1 MRKMSRNPSAKSLL
15 QNKISNSKGSF
26 NPHTGKLA
34 EEERGYDPKEQ
45 QKKAAREAKA
55 AKAARQAEKSASFS
69 ALRSGGQPVEVV
81 QDTGLVSSIRDYRK
95 QRAKKVKTPVKGT
108 IGRKYDP
115 EKGFTVQGLTVRP
128 ERSNAKDEKT
138 RLYRTHD
145 NLLSAEEIRKKYS
158 YVAQDKELDYRTMRR
173 AVNNG
178 MRAVGKTLDTAKGDY
193 AELQRVGKLQAQL
206 QGRLR
211 SAGFTAGFFNS
222 TGGNVA
228 RIAAKGIKNE
238 QARKNWMDTL
248 NQLKET
254 QEAHPT
260 AGTLGAA
267 AGEIAKYES
276 LGKVA
281 EGLFLKGASALGGR
295 MAASTAPDIAQKAA
309 AKILLNPKNAKAA
322 RVAAGLLGQQAA
334 DTVVNTPMTI
344 AAGMADGK
352 SRKEIAKDVGKQEA
366 MDAAFNM
373 GLAALGAGAKK
384 AGQVFE
390 QAKAQRAQKA
400 QNRFANTVLENYG
413 ITDIYS
419 SSNVVNGIVGKIKDT
434 FLSTADNVRPI
445 LNEETGLNIEVWKR
459 GIDETF
465 RKGRYYPALSDEMK
479 IAKIASVEHL
489 PELIRTGTVRA
500 AEKENFKNAASKT
513 SFVYLKNEI
522 EIDGKEYLVTMDIKK
537 LSDNSNR
544 FYIHDI
550 KIKEATSAQRD
561 SIRTGSPP
569 SSGNQLVAP
578 MDSIPKAAE
587 GVKGTDAAG
596 EGIKKENV
604 LPGDVTS
611 PSVTPENATAQFS
624 ANTVPKAAEDV
635 KGTDAAGATANT
647 AREETIQAA
656 AQSMAENRNVL
667 AEKMT
672 PEEVKQLE
680 ERYFQLQNK
689 DWRKKE
695 LQRIANEAN
704 YELKDVTKANADF
717 DREMNEIGKIM
728 AQQEAMQTK
737 ADLIAK
743 ARADIRDSFG
753 ITDEEGEKQ
762 IGEILQK
769 AAQEGNLSK
778 KERRHL
784 LALVEEKSRKNTAD
798 EVSAIFQ
805 RLRQTEL
812 LIDTDTA
819 ADIAEIH
826 KQRGQLKGKL
836 AKASIKRDGNISE
849 VYAGLS
855 REFPFYFPR
864 SIESTTG
871 QFKQIYKIATASE
884 LLQKGEKQQTRE
896 TLQRILQNLT
906 DGMDVHEAYKEITLA
921 DMDDFISN
929 LAGQVDYARASAEQ
943 VQGWHKERYRLQKEL
958 EKENLEWKALNAEL
972 TQDEE
977 TLLQNAIDGKISAEG
992 LKRLTGDR
1000 YGMLEQRYES
1010 GKALADMDKKIGEYK
1025 QFLSERR
1032 QRKAADAVGEITL
1045 ATDGKKGWK
1054 DKALGLQYATETQ
1067 ERNLYD
1073 IAPDRE
1079 TADRVIDTIFAPI
1092 HENERK
1098 RVLMVNDYAKKLNAL
1113 GIDTRKN
1120 ISIQLPDVAES
1131 KISESTLIHWLGE
1144 KRYDLQE
1151 MKAEFGKS
1159 KAYRE
1164 LAEQIRRV
1172 ENSLSEEQLG
1182 RINKGIAE
1190 LQQILKEMWPML
1202 NEARIQE
1209 GYDPIGWI
1217 PNYFPHA
1224 KLNDPK
1230 DPLQK
1235 TASLF
1240 GIDLTDMELPMD
1252 IAGRTEDFK
1261 PRTQWSGNVLQRKGK
1276 ATDYDAFRIFDQYI
1290 EGASNIIYHTEDIG
1304 NVRALSDHM
1313 RYSFSEES
1321 VRKQIDEIYKNKS
1334 LSIEDRNK
1342 KIAEIYKQNA
1352 KNHKLQNYVQNLDEY
1367 ANQLAGKKSK
1377 LDRAAEA
1384 LLGRKFYKAV
1394 TGISNR
1400 VSGNMVAGNIGSA
1413 LTNIIP
1419 ITQGLGRTRTTSQ
1432 LKGLGEALLY
1442 MKNGEMDD
1450 LTRMST
1456 FLATRGGTERTYKNW
1471 LQRLETKGGKAN
1483 PLQWMEAADTFATQA
1498 VWRARY
1504 HNNLKDGMGELAA
1517 IKEADTFARNLFG
1530 GRSKGSMPT
1539 IFNSKVLKPLT
1550 MFQLEVNNQYR
1561 NLIKDIPHEEKTI
1574 YRKMRSYMGI
1584 VIGAYM
1590 FNDAYEKITG
1600 RRSAFD
1606 PFGMANEAYGDATGE
1621 GMRNTWDILGDA
1633 IKGDGVQLTEKREK
1647 KIPSAVIQGVTDE
1660 LADNTPFVGGL
1671 FFDGGRIP
1679 LKSAVPHPVKGAMHF
1694 ADAMRGEERWGKAL
1708 QEANK
1713 EAISPLATYMMLP
1726 IAGGQVRKTVKGLDL
1741 MREGGSY
1748 TQTNKGEKLQFA
1760 VDQDKK
1766 TNWLQAALFG
1776 KWAVPEAQ
1784 AHMEK
1789 NRTLSEKS
1797 TETYEK
1803 LRQAGAKNTTAFESI
1818 NKMNRED
1825 KGRDKRRAIRSAPLS
1840 AEQKAILYRSILSD
1854 KQKDKEILDYFSW
1867 TNSMG
1872 EVADYLMRA
1881 ADYKDNAAKKAALQD
1896 AKISD
1901 DEKEYIYMEKF
1912 VQKDS
1917 KEKERSKIRT
1927 LREAGIGM
1935 NDYLRIRMEYGQLY
1949 NEKGMKGKEK
1959 QYALVDLMNEL
1970 GLTAA
1975 QQAKVKE
1982 LFLFGGGY
1990 TTKWKI

>member
-1 MRKMSRNPSAKSLL
+1 MTESERLRKEM
-15 QNKISNSKGSF
+15 
-26 NPHTGKLA
+26 
-34 EEERGYDPKEQ
+34 EERGLLGTTGKKVIVSAAQKEINE
-45 QKKAAREAKA
+45 KKGGTAKS
-55 AKAARQAEKSASFS
+55 RSGSASTGT
-69 ALRSGGQPVEVV
+69 ARSRRDEIVR
-81 QDTGLVSSIRDYRK
+81 DTGLVSSIRDYRK
-95 QRAKKVKTPVKGT
+95 QQAKKVKTPVKGT

-128 ERSNAKDEKT
+128 ERSNAKNEKT
-138 RLYRTHD
+138 RLYQTYD
-145 NLLSAEEIRKKYS
+145 NLLDEKEIRKKYS

-193 AELQRVGKLQAQL
+193 AELQKVAKLQAQL

-211 SAGFTAGFFNS
+211 SASFVSGLFEGMAKDS
-222 TGGNVA
+222 TDAAVKLIGNDA
-228 RIAAKGIKNE
+228 LTKQNEAMQELFKQTQSNHKG
-238 QARKNWMDTL
+238 M
-248 NQLKET
+248 
-254 QEAHPT
+254 
-260 AGTLGAA
+260 AA
-267 AGEIAKYES
+267 AGRLTGEFAKAGAGYMTI
-276 LGKVA
+276 GKAA
-281 EGLFLKGASALGGR
+281 EEATLKGMGALGGR
-295 MAASTAPDIAQKAA
+295 MLASTAPDIAQQAA

-334 DTVVNTPMTI
+334 DTMVNTPMTI
-344 AAGMADGK
+344 AAGVADGK
-352 SRKEIAKDVGKQEA
+352 SRREIAKDIGKQEA
-366 MDAAFNM
+366 TDAAFNV

-384 AGQVFE
+384 VGDALEPRLAAKRISKQIEKSMTGQLPSSDYIKLGKTPEILKKYGMIEGEMLMPQGVVPKVAYPAEYRQALAKGTGMSENQIKKIQGHDLGFE
-390 QAKAQRAQKA
+390 VIRQIPEKMRNPIAILKSDTQEGSIVVLTDMVDKYNQPIIVPIKVDQKGYSEFASVIPSMYGRKGFTEFMEKQGKKGNILYWNKKKNLQHFPGNGVQFPEPYSDADPMLRIAQRK
-400 QNRFANTVLENYG
+400 
-413 ITDIYS
+413 
-419 SSNVVNGIVGKIKDT
+419 GIVN
-434 FLSTADNVRPI
+434 A
-445 LNEETGLNIEVWKR
+445 EELKNIQ
-459 GIDETF
+459 
-465 RKGRYYPALSDEMK
+465 KGHKLQ
-479 IAKIASVEHL
+479 
-489 PELIRTGTVRA
+489 A
-500 AEKENFKNAASKT
+500 AE
-513 SFVYLKNEI
+513 
-522 EIDGKEYLVTMDIKK
+522 DIKK
-537 LSDNSNR
+537 
-544 FYIHDI
+544 
-550 KIKEATSAQRD
+550 A
-561 SIRTGSPP
+561 
-569 SSGNQLVAP
+569 
-578 MDSIPKAAE
+578 
-587 GVKGTDAAG
+587 DAAG
-596 EGIKKENV
+596 
-604 LPGDVTS
+604 
-611 PSVTPENATAQFS
+611 
-624 ANTVPKAAEDV
+624 KAV
-635 KGTDAAGATANT
+635 NT

-667 AEKMT
+667 AERMT

-695 LQRIANEAN
+695 LQRIADEAN

-717 DREMNEIGKIM
+717 DREMNEIGRTL

-753 ITDEEGEKQ
+753 IADEEGEKQ

-819 ADIAEIH
+819 ADIAQIH

-855 REFPFYFPR
+855 KEFPFYFPR

-906 DGMDVHEAYKEITLA
+906 DGMDVHKAYKEITLA

-929 LAGQVDYARASAEQ
+929 LAKQTDYARATPEQ

-958 EKENLEWKALNAEL
+958 EREGLEWEALSAEL

-1010 GKALADMDKKIGEYK
+1010 GKALADMDKKIGGYK

-1079 TADRVIDTIFAPI
+1079 TANRVIDTIFAPI

-1120 ISIQLPDVAES
+1120 IPIQLPDVAES

-1144 KRYDLQE
+1144 KRYDLQNVKGE
-1151 MKAEFGKS
+1151 
-1159 KAYRE
+1159 AYRE

-1172 ENSLSEEQLG
+1172 ENSLRPEQME

-1190 LQQILKEMWPML
+1190 LQQIFKEAHPLL
-1202 NEARIQE
+1202 NEARIKE
-1209 GYDPIGWI
+1209 GYDPIGYI
-1217 PNYFPHA
+1217 PHYFPHA
-1224 KLNDPK
+1224 RFNDPK

-1240 GIDLTDMELPMD
+1240 GIDLTDSELPMD

-1261 PRTQWSGNVLQRKGK
+1261 PRTPWSGNVLQRKGK
-1276 ATDYDAFRIFDQYI
+1276 ATDYDALRIFDQYI
-1290 EGASNIIYHTEDIG
+1290 EGVSNIVHHTEDIG
-1304 NVRALSDHM
+1304 NVRALSDYM

-1321 VRKQIDEIYKNKS
+1321 VKKQIDEIYKNKS

-1352 KNHKLQNYVQNLDEY
+1352 ENHKLQNYVQNLDEY
-1367 ANQLAGKKSK
+1367 ANQLAGKKSSI
-1377 LDRAAEA
+1377 DRSVEKT
-1384 LLGRKFYKAV
+1384 LLGRKYYKAV

-1400 VSGNMVAGNIGSA
+1400 VAGNMVAGNIGSA

-1442 MKNGEMDD
+1442 MKNGEMDE
-1450 LTRMST
+1450 LTKRSS

-1471 LQRLETKGGKAN
+1471 LQRLETAGGKVN
-1483 PLQWMEAADTFATQA
+1483 PLQWMEAADTFSTQA

-1504 HNNLKDGMGELAA
+1504 YDNLKDGMGQAAA
-1517 IKEADTFARNLFG
+1517 IKEADTFARNLFA

-1539 IFNSKVLKPLT
+1539 IFSSKALKPLT
-1550 MFQLEVNNQYR
+1550 MFQLEVNNSYR

-1590 FNDAYEKITG
+1590 FNDLYEKITG

-1606 PFGMANEAYGDATGE
+1606 PLGMANEAYGDATGE
-1621 GMRNTWDILGDA
+1621 SMRNTWDILGDA
-1633 IKGDGVQLTEKREK
+1633 ISGNGLELTEKREK
-1647 KIPSAVIQGVTDE
+1647 KAPSAVIQGVADE

-1671 FFDGGRIP
+1671 FFGGRRIP
-1679 LKSAVPHPVKGAMHF
+1679 LKSAAPHPIKAGKHF

-1708 QEANK
+1708 QEINK

-1726 IAGGQVRKTVKGLDL
+1726 IAGGQVNKTIKGLNM
-1741 MREGGSY
+1741 MRKGGSY
-1748 TQTNKGEKLQFA
+1748 TQTNKGEQLQFA
-1760 VDQDKK
+1760 VDKDKK
-1766 TNWLQAALFG
+1766 ANWAQALLFG
-1776 KWAVPEAQ
+1776 KWATDGGKAY
-1784 AHMEK
+1784 MKDKSMKLGEK
-1789 NRTLSEKS
+1789 Q
-1797 TETYEK
+1797 TETYKK
-1803 LRQAGAKNTTAFESI
+1803 LVAAGAKNTLAFDEVNHVRSGEKKSS
-1818 NKMNRED
+1818 KMTVL
-1825 KGRDKRRAIRSAPLS
+1825 RASLLNE
-1840 AEQKAILYRSILSD
+1840 EQKGILYYDMVAGDKEREVLDHFKDSGNRWRLADCMSRMGEFEQIAPKRETLKNAALSD
-1854 KQKDKEILDYFSW
+1854 E
-1867 TNSMG
+1867 
-1872 EVADYLMRA
+1872 
-1881 ADYKDNAAKKAALQD
+1881 
-1896 AKISD
+1896 
-1901 DEKEYIYMEKF
+1901 EKEYLYLYKTVNKDSIEKERNRIRAF
-1912 VQKDS
+1912 SAAGLGMDAYLSVKNKLQELNDSDMKS
-1917 KEKERSKIRT
+1917 KEK
-1927 LREAGIGM
+1927 
-1935 NDYLRIRMEYGQLY
+1935 
-1949 NEKGMKGKEK
+1949 K
-1959 QYALVDLMNEL
+1959 QAFVHWMYESGYSN
-1970 GLTAA
+1970 A
-1975 QQAKVKE
+1975 QVQTVKDN
-1982 LFLFGGGY
+1982 FAFSGGY
-1990 TTKWKI
+1990 TVKW

>member
-1 MRKMSRNPSAKSLL
+1 MTESERLRKEM
-15 QNKISNSKGSF
+15 
-26 NPHTGKLA
+26 
-34 EEERGYDPKEQ
+34 EERGLLGTTGKKVIVSAAQKEINE
-45 QKKAAREAKA
+45 KKGGTAKS
-55 AKAARQAEKSASFS
+55 RSGSASTGT
-69 ALRSGGQPVEVV
+69 ARSRRDEIVR
-81 QDTGLVSSIRDYRK
+81 DTGLVSSIRDYRK
-95 QRAKKVKTPVKGT
+95 QQAKKVKTPVKGT

-128 ERSNAKDEKT
+128 ERSNAKNEKT
-138 RLYRTHD
+138 RLYQTYD
-145 NLLSAEEIRKKYS
+145 NLLDEKEIRKKYS

-193 AELQRVGKLQAQL
+193 AELQKVAKLQAQL

-211 SAGFTAGFFNS
+211 SASFVSGLFEGMAKDS
-222 TGGNVA
+222 TDAAVKLIGNDA
-228 RIAAKGIKNE
+228 LTKQNEAMQELFKQTQSNHKG
-238 QARKNWMDTL
+238 M
-248 NQLKET
+248 
-254 QEAHPT
+254 
-260 AGTLGAA
+260 AA
-267 AGEIAKYES
+267 AGRLTGEFAKAGAGYMTI
-276 LGKVA
+276 GKAA
-281 EGLFLKGASALGGR
+281 EEATLKGMGALGRR
-295 MAASTAPDIAQKAA
+295 MTASTAPDIAQQAA

-344 AAGMADGK
+344 AAGVADGK
-352 SRKEIAKDVGKQEA
+352 SRKEIAKDIGKQEA
-366 MDAAFNM
+366 TDAAFNV

-384 AGQVFE
+384 VGQVLE

-434 FLSTADNVRPI
+434 FLSTTDNVRPI

-465 RKGRYYPALSDEMK
+465 RKGKYYPALSDEMK

-578 MDSIPKAAE
+578 TDSIPKTAE
-587 GVKGTDAAG
+587 G
-596 EGIKKENV
+596 
-604 LPGDVTS
+604 
-611 PSVTPENATAQFS
+611 
-624 ANTVPKAAEDV
+624 V

-667 AEKMT
+667 AKKMT

-689 DWRKKE
+689 DWRTKE
-695 LQRIANEAN
+695 LQRIADEAN

-717 DREMNEIGKIM
+717 DREMNEIGRTL

-819 ADIAEIH
+819 ADIAQIH

-855 REFPFYFPR
+855 KEFPFYFPR

-977 TLLQNAIDGKISAEG
+977 TLLQNAIDGKLSAEG

-1010 GKALADMDKKIGEYK
+1010 GKALADMEKKIGGYK

-1079 TADRVIDTIFAPI
+1079 TADRVIDAFFAPI

-1098 RVLMVNDYAKKLNAL
+1098 RVLMVNEYAKKLNAL

-1120 ISIQLPDVAES
+1120 IHIQLPDVAES

-1144 KRYDLQE
+1144 KEFDLQE

-1159 KAYRE
+1159 KAYQE
-1164 LAEQIRRV
+1164 LAEQIGRV
-1172 ENSLSEEQLG
+1172 KESLRPEQME

-1190 LQQILKEMWPML
+1190 LRQLYKELWPML
-1202 NEARIQE
+1202 NEARIKE
-1209 GYDPIGWI
+1209 GYDPIGYI
-1217 PNYFPHA
+1217 QNYFPHA
-1224 KLNDPK
+1224 KFNDPK

-1240 GIDLTDMELPMD
+1240 GIDLTDSELPMD

-1276 ATDYDAFRIFDQYI
+1276 ATDYDALRIFDQYI
-1290 EGASNIIYHTEDIG
+1290 EGVSNIVHHTEDIG
-1304 NVRALSDHM
+1304 NIRALSDHM
-1313 RYSFSEES
+1313 RYSFSEENIK
-1321 VRKQIDEIYKNKS
+1321 KQIDEIYKNKS
-1334 LSIEDRNK
+1334 LSIEKRNEEIA
-1342 KIAEIYKQNA
+1342 KIYAQNA
-1352 KNHKLQNYVQNLDEY
+1352 ENHKLQNYVQNLDEY
-1367 ANQLAGKKSK
+1367 ANLLAGKKSSI
-1377 LDRAAEA
+1377 DRSVEKT
-1384 LLGRKFYKAV
+1384 LLGRKYYKAV

-1400 VSGNMVAGNIGSA
+1400 VAGNMVAGNIGSA

-1442 MKNGEMDD
+1442 MKNGEMDE
-1450 LTRMST
+1450 LTKRSA

-1471 LQRLETKGGKAN
+1471 LQKLQETGGNLN

-1504 HNNLKDGMGELAA
+1504 YDNLKDGMGQAAA
-1517 IKEADTFARNLFG
+1517 IKEADTFARNLFA
-1530 GRSKGSMPT
+1530 GRSKGAMPT
-1539 IFNSKVLKPLT
+1539 IFSSKALKPLT
-1550 MFQLEVNNQYR
+1550 MFQLEVNNGYR

-1590 FNDAYEKITG
+1590 FNDLYEKLTG

-1621 GMRNTWDILGDA
+1621 SMRNTWDILGDA
-1633 IKGDGVQLTEKREK
+1633 ISGNGLELTEKREK
-1647 KIPSAVIQGVTDE
+1647 KAPSAVIQGVTDE

-1671 FFDGGRIP
+1671 FFGGGRIP
-1679 LKSAVPHPVKGAMHF
+1679 LKSAVPHPIKAGKHI

-1713 EAISPLATYMMLP
+1713 EAVSPIATYTMLP
-1726 IAGGQVRKTVKGLDL
+1726 VAGGQMNKTIKGLNM
-1741 MREGGSY
+1741 MRKGGSY
-1748 TQTNKGEKLQFA
+1748 TQTNKGEQLQFA
-1760 VDQDKK
+1760 VDKDKK
-1766 TNWLQAALFG
+1766 ANWAQALLFG
-1776 KWAVPEAQ
+1776 KWATDGGKAY
-1784 AHMEK
+1784 MKDKSMKLGEK
-1789 NRTLSEKS
+1789 Q
-1797 TETYEK
+1797 TETYKK
-1803 LRQAGAKNTTAFESI
+1803 LVAAGAKNTLAFDEVNHVRSGEKKSS
-1818 NKMNRED
+1818 KMTVL
-1825 KGRDKRRAIRSAPLS
+1825 RASLLNE
-1840 AEQKAILYRSILSD
+1840 EQKGILYYDMVAGDKEREVLDHFKDSGNRWRLADCMSRMGEFEQIAPKRETLKNAALSD
-1854 KQKDKEILDYFSW
+1854 E
-1867 TNSMG
+1867 
-1872 EVADYLMRA
+1872 
-1881 ADYKDNAAKKAALQD
+1881 
-1896 AKISD
+1896 
-1901 DEKEYIYMEKF
+1901 EKEYLYLYKTVNKDSIEKERNRIRAF
-1912 VQKDS
+1912 SAAGLGMDAYLSVKNKLQELNDSDMKS
-1917 KEKERSKIRT
+1917 KEK
-1927 LREAGIGM
+1927 
-1935 NDYLRIRMEYGQLY
+1935 
-1949 NEKGMKGKEK
+1949 K
-1959 QYALVDLMNEL
+1959 QAFVHWMYESGYSN
-1970 GLTAA
+1970 A
-1975 QQAKVKE
+1975 QVQTVKDN
-1982 LFLFGGGY
+1982 FAFSGGY
-1990 TTKWKI
+1990 TVKW

>member
-1 MRKMSRNPSAKSLL
+1 MTESERLRKEM
-15 QNKISNSKGSF
+15 
-26 NPHTGKLA
+26 
-34 EEERGYDPKEQ
+34 EERGLLGTTGKKVIVSAAQKEINERKGGTAKSRSAGSASASRTTSKTTNSAKRVPDTNLFRGMQLTRPTARKTIAPAMGGKDSAVLQRAKALSANKGLSGKEREKQIGQAQKELGRIRDKNLLASFLGNKEAKARISQITKLQGELSKQQKRTAFGAGFGQAVGLDIYDTAV
-45 QKKAAREAKA
+45 KKAAK
-55 AKAARQAEKSASFS
+55 KTGNT
-69 ALRSGGQPVEVV
+69 ALS
-81 QDTGLVSSIRDYRK
+81 K
-95 QRAKKVKTPVKGT
+95 QMA
-108 IGRKYDP
+108 
-115 EKGFTVQGLTVRP
+115 
-128 ERSNAKDEKT
+128 
-138 RLYRTHD
+138 
-145 NLLSAEEIRKKYS
+145 
-158 YVAQDKELDYRTMRR
+158 AQDKVRQEVKTANKKSYGRGELAGELTQAGILYGT
-173 AVNNG
+173 AGAAAEKAALKGVG
-178 MRAVGKTLDTAKGDY
+178 KLTGGKTL
-193 AELQRVGKLQAQL
+193 GK
-206 QGRLR
+206 
-211 SAGFTAGFFNS
+211 
-222 TGGNVA
+222 
-228 RIAAKGIKNE
+228 
-238 QARKNWMDTL
+238 
-248 NQLKET
+248 
-254 QEAHPT
+254 
-260 AGTLGAA
+260 AGTFAT
-267 AGEIAKYES
+267 
-276 LGKVA
+276 
-281 EGLFLKGASALGGR
+281 R
-295 MAASTAPDIAQKAA
+295 M
-309 AKILLNPKNAKAA
+309 
-322 RVAAGLLGQQAA
+322 LGQQAA
-334 DTVVNTPMTI
+334 DTAVNTPMTI

-384 AGQVFE
+384 AGQVLE
-390 QAKAQRAQKA
+390 PRLAMRREKALQKK
-400 QNRFANTVLENYG
+400 G
-413 ITDIYS
+413 I
-419 SSNVVNGIVGKIKDT
+419 GK
-434 FLSTADNVRPI
+434 
-445 LNEETGLNIEVWKR
+445 
-459 GIDETF
+459 
-465 RKGRYYPALSDEMK
+465 
-479 IAKIASVEHL
+479 
-489 PELIRTGTVRA
+489 
-500 AEKENFKNAASKT
+500 
-513 SFVYLKNEI
+513 
-522 EIDGKEYLVTMDIKK
+522 
-537 LSDNSNR
+537 
-544 FYIHDI
+544 
-550 KIKEATSAQRD
+550 
-561 SIRTGSPP
+561 
-569 SSGNQLVAP
+569 
-578 MDSIPKAAE
+578 
-587 GVKGTDAAG
+587 AG
-596 EGIKKENV
+596 EKIKKENV

-624 ANTVPKAAEDV
+624 ANTVPKTAEGV
-635 KGTDAAGATANT
+635 KRADAAGATANT

-667 AEKMT
+667 AERMT

-689 DWRKKE
+689 DWRTKE
-695 LQRIANEAN
+695 LQRIADEAN
-704 YELKDVTKANADF
+704 YETKAIREANAGF
-717 DREMNEIGKIM
+717 DREMNEIGKTM

-819 ADIAEIH
+819 ADIAQIH

-855 REFPFYFPR
+855 KEFPFYFPR

-943 VQGWHKERYRLQKEL
+943 VQGWHNERYRLQKEL
-958 EKENLEWKALNAEL
+958 ERENLEWKALNAEL

-992 LKRLTGDR
+992 LKRLAGDR

-1010 GKALADMDKKIGEYK
+1010 GKALADMDKKIGGYK

-1120 ISIQLPDVAES
+1120 IDIQLPDVAES

-1159 KAYRE
+1159 KAYQE

-1190 LQQILKEMWPML
+1190 LQQLYKEIWPML
-1202 NEARIQE
+1202 NEARIKE
-1209 GYDPIGWI
+1209 GYDPIGYI

-1290 EGASNIIYHTEDIG
+1290 EGASNIIYHTDDIS
-1304 NVRALSDHM
+1304 NVRALSDYM

-1321 VRKQIDEIYKNKS
+1321 VKKQVDEIYKNKS

-1367 ANQLAGKKSK
+1367 ANLLAGKKSK

-1471 LQRLETKGGKAN
+1471 LQRLETKGGNLN

-1504 HNNLKDGMGELAA
+1504 YDNLKDGMGELAA
-1517 IKEADTFARNLFG
+1517 IKEADIFARNLFA
-1530 GRSKGSMPT
+1530 GRSKGAMPT
-1539 IFNSKVLKPLT
+1539 IFHSQSIFIKPLT
-1550 MFQLEVNNQYR
+1550 MFQLEVNNSYR
-1561 NLIKDIPHEEKTI
+1561 NMIKDIPHEEKTI

-1590 FNDAYEKITG
+1590 FNDLYEKLTG

-1606 PFGMANEAYGDATGE
+1606 PLGMANEAFGDATGE

-1633 IKGDGVQLTEKREK
+1633 ISGNGVQLTEQREK
-1647 KIPSAVIQGVTDE
+1647 KAPSAVIQGVTDE

-1679 LKSAVPHPVKGAMHF
+1679 LKSAVPHLIKGAMHF
-1694 ADAMRGEERWGKAL
+1694 ADAMRGEERWGKAG
-1708 QEANK
+1708 QEINK
-1713 EAISPLATYMMLP
+1713 ELISPLATYMMMP
-1726 IAGGQVRKTVKGLDL
+1726 IAGGQVNKTIKGLNM
-1741 MREGGSY
+1741 MRKGGSY
-1748 TQTNKGEKLQFA
+1748 TQTNKGEQLQFA
-1760 VDQDKK
+1760 VDKDKK
-1766 TNWLQAALFG
+1766 ANWAQALLFG
-1776 KWAVPEAQ
+1776 KWATDGGKAYMKDKGMMLGAKQ
-1784 AHMEK
+1784 
-1789 NRTLSEKS
+1789 
-1797 TETYEK
+1797 TETYKK
-1803 LRQAGAKNTTAFESI
+1803 LVAAGAKNTLAFDEV
-1818 NKMNRED
+1818 NHV
-1825 KGRDKRRAIRSAPLS
+1825 RSAEKTSSKMTVLRAS
-1840 AEQKAILYRSILSD
+1840 LLNEEQKGILYYDMVAGDKEREVLDHFKDSGNRWRLAECMSRMSEFEQTAPKRETLKNAALSD
-1854 KQKDKEILDYFSW
+1854 E
-1867 TNSMG
+1867 
-1872 EVADYLMRA
+1872 
-1881 ADYKDNAAKKAALQD
+1881 
-1896 AKISD
+1896 
-1901 DEKEYIYMEKF
+1901 EKEYLYLYKIVYKDSREKEQGRIRALSAAGLGMDAYLS
-1912 VQKDS
+1912 VKNKLQELNDSDMKS
-1917 KEKERSKIRT
+1917 KEKKWAFVNWMYECGYS
-1927 LREAGIGM
+1927 
-1935 NDYLRIRMEYGQLY
+1935 N
-1949 NEKGMKGKEK
+1949 
-1959 QYALVDLMNEL
+1959 
-1970 GLTAA
+1970 A
-1975 QQAKVKE
+1975 QVQAVKDN
-1982 LFLFGGGY
+1982 FAFSGGY
-1990 TTKWKI
+1990 TVKW

>member
-1 MRKMSRNPSAKSLL
+1 MTESERLRKEM
-15 QNKISNSKGSF
+15 
-26 NPHTGKLA
+26 
-34 EEERGYDPKEQ
+34 EERGLLGTTGKKVIVSAA
-45 QKKAAREAKA
+45 QKKINERKGGTAKSRSA
-55 AKAARQAEKSASFS
+55 GSASASRATSKTTNS
-69 ALRSGGQPVEVV
+69 AKRVP
-81 QDTGLVSSIRDYRK
+81 DTNLFRGMQLTRPTARK
-95 QRAKKVKTPVKGT
+95 TIAPAMGKDSAVLQRAKALSANKGLSGKEREKQIGQAQKVKTPVKGK

-128 ERSNAKDEKT
+128 ERSNAKNEKT
-138 RLYRTHD
+138 RLYQTYD
-145 NLLSAEEIRKKYS
+145 NLLDEKEIRKKYN
-158 YVAQDKELDYRTMRR
+158 YVLKDKSTDEKTKDYAAR
-173 AVNNG
+173 ALLSLPG
-178 MRAVGKTLDTAKGDY
+178 ADY
-193 AELQRVGKLQAQL
+193 AEVQRLSKLKMQREAK
-206 QGRLR
+206 RS
-211 SAGFTAGFFNS
+211 SAGFAAGFVNS

-228 RIAAKGIKNE
+228 KITAKGIKNE

-254 QEAHPT
+254 QAAHPT
-260 AGTLGAA
+260 AGTLGAITGEFAKAGAGYMTIGKA
-267 AGEIAKYES
+267 AEKA
-276 LGKVA
+276 V
-281 EGLFLKGASALGGR
+281 LKGASALGGR
-295 MAASTAPDIAQKAA
+295 MTASTAPDIAQKAA

-334 DTVVNTPMTI
+334 DTAVNTPMTI

-366 MDAAFNM
+366 MDAAFNV

-384 AGQVFE
+384 AGQVLE
-390 QAKAQRAQKA
+390 PKLAMRREKALQKK
-400 QNRFANTVLENYG
+400 G
-413 ITDIYS
+413 I
-419 SSNVVNGIVGKIKDT
+419 GK
-434 FLSTADNVRPI
+434 
-445 LNEETGLNIEVWKR
+445 
-459 GIDETF
+459 
-465 RKGRYYPALSDEMK
+465 
-479 IAKIASVEHL
+479 
-489 PELIRTGTVRA
+489 
-500 AEKENFKNAASKT
+500 
-513 SFVYLKNEI
+513 
-522 EIDGKEYLVTMDIKK
+522 
-537 LSDNSNR
+537 
-544 FYIHDI
+544 
-550 KIKEATSAQRD
+550 
-561 SIRTGSPP
+561 
-569 SSGNQLVAP
+569 
-578 MDSIPKAAE
+578 
-587 GVKGTDAAG
+587 AG
-596 EGIKKENV
+596 EKIKKENV

-624 ANTVPKAAEDV
+624 ANTVPKTAEGV
-635 KGTDAAGATANT
+635 KRTDAAGATLHT

-667 AEKMT
+667 AKKMT

-689 DWRKKE
+689 DWRTKE
-695 LQRIANEAN
+695 LQRIADEAN
-704 YELKDVTKANADF
+704 YELKDITKANADF
-717 DREMNEIGKIM
+717 DREMNEIGRTL

-826 KQRGQLKGKL
+826 KQRGRLKEKL

-855 REFPFYFPR
+855 KEFPFYFPR

-943 VQGWHKERYRLQKEL
+943 VQGWHNERYRLQKEL

-1010 GKALADMDKKIGEYK
+1010 GKALAEMDKKIGGYK

-1079 TADRVIDTIFAPI
+1079 TADRVIDAIFAPI

-1151 MKAEFGKS
+1151 IKAEFGKS

-1172 ENSLSEEQLG
+1172 EESLSKEQLE

-1190 LQQILKEMWPML
+1190 LRQLLEEMWPML
-1202 NEARIQE
+1202 NEARIKE
-1209 GYDPIGWI
+1209 GYDPIGYI

-1240 GIDLTDMELPMD
+1240 GIDLTDSELPMD

-1261 PRTQWSGNVLQRKGK
+1261 SRTQWSGNVLQRKGK
-1276 ATDYDAFRIFDQYI
+1276 ATDYDALRIFDQYI
-1290 EGASNIIYHTEDIG
+1290 EGTSNIIYHTEDIG
-1304 NVRALSDHM
+1304 NVRALSDYM

-1334 LSIEDRNK
+1334 LSIEDRDK

-1352 KNHKLQNYVQNLDEY
+1352 ENHKLQNYVQNLDEY
-1367 ANQLAGKKSK
+1367 ANLLAGKKSSI
-1377 LDRAAEA
+1377 DRAAEKNIF
-1384 LLGRKFYKAV
+1384 GRKFYKAV
-1394 TGISNR
+1394 NAVENR
-1400 VSGNMVAGNIGSA
+1400 VAGNMVAGNIGSA

-1442 MKNGEMDD
+1442 MKNGEMDE
-1450 LTRMST
+1450 LTKKSA

-1471 LQRLETKGGKAN
+1471 LQRLETKGGNLN
-1483 PLQWMEAADTFATQA
+1483 PLQWMEAADTFSTQA

-1504 HNNLKDGMGELAA
+1504 YDNLKDGMGELAA

-1633 IKGDGVQLTEKREK
+1633 ISGNGIQLTEKREK

-1708 QEANK
+1708 QEINK

-1726 IAGGQVRKTVKGLDL
+1726 IAGGQVNKTMKGINMMRK
-1741 MREGGSY
+1741 GGSY
-1748 TQTNKGEKLQFA
+1748 TQTNKGERLQFA
-1760 VDQDKK
+1760 VDKDKK
-1766 TNWLQAALFG
+1766 ANWAQALLFG
-1776 KWAVPEAQ
+1776 KWATDGGKAYMKDKGMMLGAKQ
-1784 AHMEK
+1784 
-1789 NRTLSEKS
+1789 
-1797 TETYEK
+1797 TETYKK
-1803 LRQAGAKNTTAFESI
+1803 LVAAGAKNTLAFDEV
-1818 NKMNRED
+1818 NHV
-1825 KGRDKRRAIRSAPLS
+1825 RSAEKTSSKMTVLRAS
-1840 AEQKAILYRSILSD
+1840 LLNEEQKGILYYDMVAGDKEREVLDHFKDSGNRWRLAECMSRMGEFEQTAPKRETLKNAALSD
-1854 KQKDKEILDYFSW
+1854 E
-1867 TNSMG
+1867 
-1872 EVADYLMRA
+1872 
-1881 ADYKDNAAKKAALQD
+1881 
-1896 AKISD
+1896 
-1901 DEKEYIYMEKF
+1901 EKEYLYLYKIVGKDSREKERNR
-1912 VQKDS
+1912 VRALSAAGLGMDAYLSVKNKLQELNDSDMKS
-1917 KEKERSKIRT
+1917 KEKKWAFVNWMYECGYS
-1927 LREAGIGM
+1927 
-1935 NDYLRIRMEYGQLY
+1935 N
-1949 NEKGMKGKEK
+1949 
-1959 QYALVDLMNEL
+1959 
-1970 GLTAA
+1970 A
-1975 QQAKVKE
+1975 QVQAVKDN
-1982 LFLFGGGY
+1982 FAFSGGY
-1990 TTKWKI
+1990 TVKW

>member
-1 MRKMSRNPSAKSLL
+1 MTESERLRKEM
-15 QNKISNSKGSF
+15 
-26 NPHTGKLA
+26 
-34 EEERGYDPKEQ
+34 EERGLLGTTGKKVIVSAAQKEINEKKGGTAKSRSAGSASRTASKTTDSAKHVPDTNLFRGMQ
-45 QKKAAREAKA
+45 LNRPTARKTSAPTMGKDSAVLQRAKALSANKGLSGKEREKQIGQAQKELGRIRDKNLLASFLGNKEAKA
-55 AKAARQAEKSASFS
+55 RINQVTKLQGELSKQQKRTAFGAGFGQAAG
-69 ALRSGGQPVEVV
+69 LDIY
-81 QDTGLVSSIRDYRK
+81 DTAVKKI
-95 QRAKKVKTPVKGT
+95 AKKTGNT
-108 IGRKYDP
+108 
-115 EKGFTVQGLTVRP
+115 
-128 ERSNAKDEKT
+128 A
-138 RLYRTHD
+138 
-145 NLLSAEEIRKKYS
+145 LSKQMA
-158 YVAQDKELDYRTMRR
+158 AQDKVRQEVKAANKKSYGRGELAGELTQAGILYGT
-173 AVNNG
+173 AGAAAEKAALKGVG
-178 MRAVGKTLDTAKGDY
+178 KLTGGKTL
-193 AELQRVGKLQAQL
+193 GK
-206 QGRLR
+206 
-211 SAGFTAGFFNS
+211 
-222 TGGNVA
+222 
-228 RIAAKGIKNE
+228 
-238 QARKNWMDTL
+238 
-248 NQLKET
+248 
-254 QEAHPT
+254 
-260 AGTLGAA
+260 AGTFAT
-267 AGEIAKYES
+267 
-276 LGKVA
+276 
-281 EGLFLKGASALGGR
+281 R
-295 MAASTAPDIAQKAA
+295 M
-309 AKILLNPKNAKAA
+309 
-322 RVAAGLLGQQAA
+322 LGQQAA
-334 DTVVNTPMTI
+334 DTVVNTPLTI
-344 AAGMADGK
+344 AAGVADGK
-352 SRKEIAKDVGKQEA
+352 SRKEIAKDIGKQEA
-366 MDAAFNM
+366 MDAAFNV

-384 AGQVFE
+384 VGQVLE

-434 FLSTADNVRPI
+434 FLSTTDNVRPI

-465 RKGRYYPALSDEMK
+465 RKGKYYPALSDEMK

-578 MDSIPKAAE
+578 TDSIPKTAE
-587 GVKGTDAAG
+587 G
-596 EGIKKENV
+596 
-604 LPGDVTS
+604 
-611 PSVTPENATAQFS
+611 
-624 ANTVPKAAEDV
+624 V

-667 AEKMT
+667 AKKMT

-689 DWRKKE
+689 DWRTKE
-695 LQRIANEAN
+695 LQRIADEAN
-704 YELKDVTKANADF
+704 YETKAVREANAGF
-717 DREMNEIGKIM
+717 DREMNEIGRTL

-743 ARADIRDSFG
+743 ARADIRNSFG

-762 IGEILQK
+762 VGEILQK

-819 ADIAEIH
+819 ADIAQIH
-826 KQRGQLKGKL
+826 KQRGQLKEKL

-855 REFPFYFPR
+855 KEFPFYFPR

-943 VQGWHKERYRLQKEL
+943 VQGWHNERYRLQKEL

-992 LKRLTGDR
+992 LKRFTGDR

-1010 GKALADMDKKIGEYK
+1010 GKALADMDKKIGGYK

-1079 TADRVIDTIFAPI
+1079 TADRVIDAFFAPI

-1098 RVLMVNDYAKKLNAL
+1098 RVLMVNEYAKKLNAL

-1120 ISIQLPDVAES
+1120 IHIQLPDVAES

-1144 KRYDLQE
+1144 KEFDLQE

-1159 KAYRE
+1159 KAYQE
-1164 LAEQIRRV
+1164 LAEQIGRV
-1172 ENSLSEEQLG
+1172 KESLRPEQME

-1190 LQQILKEMWPML
+1190 LRQLYKELWPML
-1202 NEARIQE
+1202 NEARIKE
-1209 GYDPIGWI
+1209 GYDPIGYI
-1217 PNYFPHA
+1217 QNYFPHA
-1224 KLNDPK
+1224 KFNDPK

-1240 GIDLTDMELPMD
+1240 GIDLTDSELPMD

-1276 ATDYDAFRIFDQYI
+1276 ATDYDALRIFDQYI
-1290 EGASNIIYHTEDIG
+1290 EGVSNIVHHTEDIG

-1313 RYSFSEES
+1313 RYSFSEENIK
-1321 VRKQIDEIYKNKS
+1321 KQIDEIYKNKS
-1334 LSIEDRNK
+1334 LSIEKRNEEIA
-1342 KIAEIYKQNA
+1342 KIYAQNA
-1352 KNHKLQNYVQNLDEY
+1352 ENHKLQNYVQNLDEY
-1367 ANQLAGKKSK
+1367 ANLLAGKKSSI
-1377 LDRAAEA
+1377 DRSVEKT
-1384 LLGRKFYKAV
+1384 LLGRKYYKAV

-1400 VSGNMVAGNIGSA
+1400 VAGNMVAGNIGSA

-1442 MKNGEMDD
+1442 MKNGEMDE
-1450 LTRMST
+1450 LTKRSA

-1471 LQRLETKGGKAN
+1471 LQRLETAGGNLN

-1504 HNNLKDGMGELAA
+1504 YDNLKDGMGQAAA
-1517 IKEADTFARNLFG
+1517 IKEADTFARNLFA
-1530 GRSKGSMPT
+1530 GRSKGAMPT
-1539 IFNSKVLKPLT
+1539 IFSSKALKPLT
-1550 MFQLEVNNQYR
+1550 MFQLEVNNGYR

-1590 FNDAYEKITG
+1590 FNDLYEKLTG

-1621 GMRNTWDILGDA
+1621 SMRNTWDILGDA
-1633 IKGDGVQLTEKREK
+1633 ISGNGLELTEKREK
-1647 KIPSAVIQGVTDE
+1647 KAPSAVTQGVTDE

-1671 FFDGGRIP
+1671 FFGGGRIP
-1679 LKSAVPHPVKGAMHF
+1679 LKSAVPHPIKAGKHI

-1713 EAISPLATYMMLP
+1713 EAVSPIATYTMLP
-1726 IAGGQVRKTVKGLDL
+1726 VAGGQVNKTIKGLNM
-1741 MREGGSY
+1741 MRKGGSY
-1748 TQTNKGEKLQFA
+1748 TQTNKGEQLQFA
-1760 VDQDKK
+1760 VDKDKK
-1766 TNWLQAALFG
+1766 TNWAQALLFG
-1776 KWAVPEAQ
+1776 KWATDGGKAY
-1784 AHMEK
+1784 MK
-1789 NRTLSEKS
+1789 DKS
-1797 TETYEK
+1797 MMLGAKQTETYKK
-1803 LRQAGAKNTTAFESI
+1803 LVAAGAKNTLAFDEVNHVRSGEKTSS
-1818 NKMNRED
+1818 KMTVL
-1825 KGRDKRRAIRSAPLS
+1825 RASLLNE
-1840 AEQKAILYRSILSD
+1840 EQKGILYYDMVAGDKEREVLDHFKDSGNQWRLADCMSRMGEFEQIAPKRETLKNAALSD
-1854 KQKDKEILDYFSW
+1854 E
-1867 TNSMG
+1867 
-1872 EVADYLMRA
+1872 
-1881 ADYKDNAAKKAALQD
+1881 
-1896 AKISD
+1896 
-1901 DEKEYIYMEKF
+1901 EKEYLYLYKTVNKDSIEKERNRIRALSAAGLGMDAYLS
-1912 VQKDS
+1912 VKNKLQELNDSGMKS
-1917 KEKERSKIRT
+1917 KEKKWAFVNWMYES
-1927 LREAGIGM
+1927 GYS
-1935 NDYLRIRMEYGQLY
+1935 N
-1949 NEKGMKGKEK
+1949 
-1959 QYALVDLMNEL
+1959 
-1970 GLTAA
+1970 A
-1975 QQAKVKE
+1975 QVQAVKDN
-1982 LFLFGGGY
+1982 FAFSGGY
-1990 TTKWKI
+1990 TVKW

>member
-1 MRKMSRNPSAKSLL
+1 MTESERLRKEM
-15 QNKISNSKGSF
+15 
-26 NPHTGKLA
+26 
-34 EEERGYDPKEQ
+34 EERGLLGTTGKKVIVSAAQKEINEKKGGTAKSRSAGSASRTASKTTDSAKHVPDTNLFRGMQ
-45 QKKAAREAKA
+45 LNRPTARKTSAPTMGKDSAVLQRAKALSANKGLSGKEREKQIGQAQKELGRIRDKNLLASFLGNKEAKA
-55 AKAARQAEKSASFS
+55 RISQVTKLQGELSKQQKRTAFGAGFGQAAG
-69 ALRSGGQPVEVV
+69 LDIY
-81 QDTGLVSSIRDYRK
+81 DTAVKKI
-95 QRAKKVKTPVKGT
+95 AKKTGNT
-108 IGRKYDP
+108 
-115 EKGFTVQGLTVRP
+115 
-128 ERSNAKDEKT
+128 A
-138 RLYRTHD
+138 
-145 NLLSAEEIRKKYS
+145 LSKQMA
-158 YVAQDKELDYRTMRR
+158 AQDKVRQEVKTANKKSYGRGELAGELTQAGILYGT
-173 AVNNG
+173 AGAAAEKAALKGVG
-178 MRAVGKTLDTAKGDY
+178 KLTGGKTL
-193 AELQRVGKLQAQL
+193 GK
-206 QGRLR
+206 
-211 SAGFTAGFFNS
+211 
-222 TGGNVA
+222 
-228 RIAAKGIKNE
+228 
-238 QARKNWMDTL
+238 
-248 NQLKET
+248 
-254 QEAHPT
+254 
-260 AGTLGAA
+260 AGTFAT
-267 AGEIAKYES
+267 
-276 LGKVA
+276 
-281 EGLFLKGASALGGR
+281 R
-295 MAASTAPDIAQKAA
+295 M
-309 AKILLNPKNAKAA
+309 
-322 RVAAGLLGQQAA
+322 LGQQAA
-334 DTVVNTPMTI
+334 DTMVNTPMTI

-352 SRKEIAKDVGKQEA
+352 SRREIAKDIGKQEA
-366 MDAAFNM
+366 MDAAFNV
-373 GLAALGAGAKK
+373 GLGAIGAGAKK
-384 AGQVFE
+384 VGDAFK
-390 QAKAQRAQKA
+390 KASK
-400 QNRFANTVLENYG
+400 
-413 ITDIYS
+413 
-419 SSNVVNGIVGKIKDT
+419 NG
-434 FLSTADNVRPI
+434 PI
-445 LNEETGLNIEVWKR
+445 A
-459 GIDETF
+459 GIDFE
-465 RKGRYYPALSDEMK
+465 KMGYKMADVDDGIL
-479 IAKIASVEHL
+479 EHM
-489 PELIRTGTVRA
+489 E
-500 AEKENFKNAASKT
+500 
-513 SFVYLKNEI
+513 YLKNNP
-522 EIDGKEYLVTMDIKK
+522 IDKKIDYALSPVNERMAKDVSNLVGFDISGYGNNLKPNAFDHVNKRHGADGIHDKSMANPKDIAKVQYILDNYDDVALDKKRAAGFTDSNGK
-537 LSDNSNR
+537 LSQKVVFKKRINGT
-544 FYIHDI
+544 YYVV
-550 KIKEATSAQRD
+550 EAVPNTKKKRMEVIGTFMQK
-561 SIRTGSPP
+561 
-569 SSGNQLVAP
+569 
-578 MDSIPKAAE
+578 PK
-587 GVKGTDAAG
+587 T
-596 EGIKKENV
+596 KKENV

-611 PSVTPENATAQFS
+611 PSVTSKNATAQFS
-624 ANTVPKAAEDV
+624 IDTIPKAAEDV

-656 AQSMAENRNVL
+656 AESMAENRNVL

-689 DWRKKE
+689 DWRTKE
-695 LQRIANEAN
+695 LQRIADEAN

-717 DREMNEIGKIM
+717 DREMNEIGRTL

-737 ADLIAK
+737 EDLIAK

-819 ADIAEIH
+819 ADIAQIH

-855 REFPFYFPR
+855 KEFPFYFPR

-884 LLQKGEKQQTRE
+884 FLQKGEKQQTRE

-943 VQGWHKERYRLQKEL
+943 VQGWHNERYRLQKEL

-992 LKRLTGDR
+992 LKRFTGDR

-1010 GKALADMDKKIGEYK
+1010 GKALADMDKKIGGYK

-1079 TADRVIDTIFAPI
+1079 TADRVIDAIFAPI

-1144 KRYDLQE
+1144 KEFDLQE
-1151 MKAEFGKS
+1151 MKAEFGES

-1172 ENSLSEEQLG
+1172 KESLWPEQLE

-1190 LQQILKEMWPML
+1190 LRQLLEEMWPML
-1202 NEARIQE
+1202 NEARIKE
-1209 GYDPIGWI
+1209 GYDPIGYI

-1240 GIDLTDMELPMD
+1240 GIDLTDSELPMD

-1261 PRTQWSGNVLQRKGK
+1261 PRTPWSGNVLQRKGK
-1276 ATDYDAFRIFDQYI
+1276 ATDYDALRIFDQYI
-1290 EGASNIIYHTEDIG
+1290 EGTSNIIYHTDDIS
-1304 NVRALSDHM
+1304 NVRALSDYM

-1334 LSIEDRNK
+1334 LSIEDRDK

-1352 KNHKLQNYVQNLDEY
+1352 ENHKLQNYVQNLDEY
-1367 ANQLAGKKSK
+1367 ANQLAGKKSSI
-1377 LDRAAEA
+1377 DRAAEKNIF
-1384 LLGRKFYKAV
+1384 GRKFYKAV
-1394 TGISNR
+1394 NAVENR
-1400 VSGNMVAGNIGSA
+1400 VAGNMVAGNIGSA

-1442 MKNGEMDD
+1442 MKNGEMDE
-1450 LTRMST
+1450 LTKRST

-1633 IKGDGVQLTEKREK
+1633 IKGDGVQLTEQREK

-1708 QEANK
+1708 QEINK

-1726 IAGGQVRKTVKGLDL
+1726 IAGGQVNKTMKGLNM
-1741 MREGGSY
+1741 MRKGGSY
-1748 TQTNKGEKLQFA
+1748 TQTNEGERLQFA
-1760 VDQDKK
+1760 VDKDKK
-1766 TNWLQAALFG
+1766 TNWAQALLFG
-1776 KWAVPEAQ
+1776 KWATDGGKAYMKDKGMMLGAKQ
-1784 AHMEK
+1784 
-1789 NRTLSEKS
+1789 
-1797 TETYEK
+1797 TETYKK
-1803 LRQAGAKNTTAFESI
+1803 LVAAGAKNTLAFDEV
-1818 NKMNRED
+1818 NHV
-1825 KGRDKRRAIRSAPLS
+1825 RSAEKTSSKMTVLRAS
-1840 AEQKAILYRSILSD
+1840 LLNEEQKGILYYDMVAGDKEREVLDHFKDSGNRWRLAECMSRMSEFEQTAPKRETLKNAALSD
-1854 KQKDKEILDYFSW
+1854 E
-1867 TNSMG
+1867 
-1872 EVADYLMRA
+1872 
-1881 ADYKDNAAKKAALQD
+1881 
-1896 AKISD
+1896 
-1901 DEKEYIYMEKF
+1901 EKEYLYLYKIVY
-1912 VQKDS
+1912 KDS
-1917 KEKERSKIRT
+1917 REKEQGRIRT
-1927 LREAGIGM
+1927 LRDAGIGM
-1935 NDYLRIRMEYGQLY
+1935 NDYLKIRTKYGELY
-1949 NEKGMKGKEK
+1949 DYKDAEARMRQWLQEEGFSWQEQSVIKEQFIFWGMHPKKYKG
-1959 QYALVDLMNEL
+1959 
-1970 GLTAA
+1970 
-1975 QQAKVKE
+1975 
-1982 LFLFGGGY
+1982 
-1990 TTKWKI
+1990 